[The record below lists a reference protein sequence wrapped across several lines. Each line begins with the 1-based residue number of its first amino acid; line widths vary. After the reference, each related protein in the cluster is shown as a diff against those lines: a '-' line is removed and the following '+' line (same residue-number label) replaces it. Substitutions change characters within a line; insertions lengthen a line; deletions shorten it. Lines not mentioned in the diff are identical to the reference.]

1 MKKIIIGLLV
11 VLTIVGCTATKI
23 INGKEQTF
31 VGFVILNSESE
42 NTPKH
47 WGELGGDSFPGL
59 RLKKWV
65 GIDD

>member
-11 VLTIVGCTATKI
+11 ALTIVGCTNTKI

-31 VGFVILNSESE
+31 VGFVILNSQSV
-42 NTPKH
+42 NTPKT
-47 WGELGGDSFPGL
+47 WGELGGDYFPVL

-65 GIDD
+65 GIND